1 MCYRIIFF
9 LQSSKENSFYEEKL
23 KESRRQLVPLAR
35 ALDLPENKTADTIVG
50 KAMLDLNDVAEVN
63 NQDRNGE
70 IYHSQSSS
78 SSEDYI
84 SESEVFS

>member
-1 MCYRIIFF
+1 M
-9 LQSSKENSFYEEKL
+9 

-35 ALDLPENKTADTIVG
+35 ALDLPEDKAADTIVG
-50 KAMLDLNDVAEVN
+50 KAMLDLNDVAESN
-63 NQDRNGE
+63 NQDK
-70 IYHSQSSS
+70 IDDMYHSQSSN